1 MRLEEIKKVEVSPV
15 LRLSFGLVAL
25 VVSLTLAAEFF
36 GFIPDKKKIALDART
51 QICETLAVQLSW
63 GASRNDTRMI
73 QTTLDS
79 VVARNGKVLSAAL
92 RTQARGVIAEAGDH
106 EKFWV
111 VQEGSQSTPTHIQV
125 PIMRNQQK
133 WGVVELSFA
142 PLQGYLTLADWKKS
156 TYGFL
161 AFITLTGSVF
171 FWLFLRRALKELDPS
186 RVVPER
192 VKAAFDALAEG
203 VIIMDEKEQIVLANG
218 AFAKMVGQKPK
229 SLIGRVAG
237 DLDWR
242 SPKSGDQVKDLPW
255 QSAMKNNDKQ
265 MGIPL
270 MIAGKSGKM
279 RALMVNGASIAD
291 GKGETRG
298 ALATFD
304 DVSDVQK
311 KNSELQ
317 LAMERLETSREE
329 VKRQN
334 KELTYL
340 ATRDPLTG
348 CLNRRATFERFDV
361 LFKNARETKGELCCI
376 MVDIDHFKLI
386 NDRYGH
392 SAGDKVIKFVAKQL
406 RVSARDDDLVSRYGG
421 EEFCLI
427 LPGMDLE
434 SAAQVAERLRES
446 IKHDFH
452 DKFTSSRDLTISLGV
467 AALGPGV
474 SSPAD
479 LINLADKALY
489 AAKGGGRNRVIRW
502 DDQDVNTAS
511 ILDAASSIDTADQ
524 TMLIEKLLDVD
535 ADATQTSQVQV
546 LNDRVIEL
554 DAMIEEKSVKLHRK
568 HGFDELTGLPNRI
581 LFYDRATQALAAAK
595 REGCTLAMLYLDVDL
610 FRRVKDTLGPVVD
623 DHLIKAATARVAS
636 VLRAGD
642 MVTMVGQNEEVL
654 NLSRLGTNEF
664 GIALTDLDGIES
676 VTWIIQRLFDAL
688 SKPIQVDKEEIYA
701 NCAIGISVYP
711 DDGDDVET
719 LVRYASTARHHAQA
733 SEGRHK
739 YKFYAQDMNT
749 RSFQQMHLEGQ
760 LREAIS
766 KEEFVLHY
774 QPAFDVQTRE
784 VKMLETLVRWKHPEL
799 GLLGPDMFIPIAEH
813 TGFINEIG
821 DWVLRTACMQMKHWV
836 SHGLNNVRIAV
847 NLSAVQLR
855 SEDIVD
861 RILAIVDEVGLDTKY
876 LELEITETALMDS
889 IELSNQ
895 VFQALRSKGIKIAI
909 DDFGTGYSSLSHL
922 KHLNVDSLK
931 IDRSFIRDVN
941 DDPKDAAV
949 VGAIIAMAKLMGL
962 SVVAEGVETKEQLDF
977 LRKRQCGTAQGFLL
991 GKPTDA
997 METGALLATD
1007 IQASMMEIQAE
1018 RRRGN
1023 FKRATEISEEVCAE
1037 VREVILP
1044 ALIELE

>member
-1 MRLEEIKKVEVSPV
+1 MKRASASPV
-15 LRLSFGLVAL
+15 LRLSFGLVSL

-36 GFIPDKKKIALDART
+36 GFIPDQNKLALDART

-79 VVARNGKVLSAAL
+79 VVGRNAEVQSAAL
-92 RTQARGVIAEAGDH
+92 RTQSRGFIAEAGDH

-111 VQEGSQSTPTHIQV
+111 EQESGQSTPTHIQV
-125 PIMRNQQK
+125 PIMRNQQQ

-142 PLQGYLTLADWKKS
+142 PLQGYLTLSDWKQS

-161 AFITLTGSVF
+161 AFITLTGFVF

-203 VIIMDEKEQIVLANG
+203 VIIMDEKEQIVLANRS
-218 AFAKMVGQKPK
+218 FAEMVGQK
-229 SLIGRVAG
+229 SEYLTGRVAG

-242 SPKSGDQVKDLPW
+242 SPKTGEKAKDLPW
-255 QSAMKNNDKQ
+255 HSSIQSNKQQ
-265 MGIPL
+265 MGVPL
-270 MIAGKSGKM
+270 MIPGKSGKM
-279 RALMVNGASIAD
+279 RALLVNGAPISD
-291 GKGETRG
+291 GKGKTRG

-304 DVSDVQK
+304 DVSDLQK

-317 LAMERLETSREE
+317 FTLDRLEKSREE

-334 KELTYL
+334 KELKFL

-348 CLNRRATFERFDV
+348 CLNRRATFDGFEV
-361 LFKNARETKGELCCI
+361 LFGKARETGAELSCI

-392 SAGDKVIKFVAKQL
+392 SAGDKVIKFVAKTL
-406 RVSARDDDLVSRYGG
+406 RLSAREQDLVSRYGG

-427 LPGMDLE
+427 LPGLDLD
-434 SAAQVAERLRES
+434 AAARVAERLRES

-452 DKFTSSRDLTISLGV
+452 DKFTASRDLTVSLGV
-467 AALGPGV
+467 AAFGPGV
-474 SSPAD
+474 DSPTE
-479 LINLADKALY
+479 LVNRADKALY
-489 AAKGGGRNRVIRW
+489 AAKGSGRDRVIRW
-502 DDQDVNTAS
+502 DDPDINTHLATD
-511 ILDAASSIDTADQ
+511 IPAGAMDTADQ
-524 TMLIEKLLDVD
+524 TMLVEKLHD
-535 ADATQTSQVQV
+535 ASQTMQLQV
-546 LNDRVIEL
+546 LNDRVMEL
-554 DAMIEEKSVKLHRK
+554 DAMIEQKSVKLHRK
-568 HGFDELTGLPNRI
+568 HGFDALTGLPNRI
-581 LFYDRATQALAAAK
+581 LFYDRATQALSAAQ
-595 REGCTLAMLYLDVDL
+595 REGRTMAMLYLDVDL

-623 DHLIKAATARVAS
+623 EHLIKAATERVAS

-642 MVTMVGQNEEVL
+642 SVTMVGHDDEVM
-654 NLSRLGTNEF
+654 NLSQLGTNEF
-664 GIALTDLDGIES
+664 GIALTDLDSIES

-688 SKPIQVDKEEIYA
+688 SEPIQVDKEEVYA
-701 NCAIGISVYP
+701 NCAVGISVYP
-711 DDGDDVET
+711 DDGDDIET

-733 SEGRHK
+733 SLGRHK

-749 RSFQQMHLEGQ
+749 RSFQQMRLEGQ

-766 KEEFVLHY
+766 KEEFVLYY
-774 QPAFDVQTRE
+774 QPAFDVQSGA
-784 VKMLETLVRWKHPEL
+784 VKMVETLVRWEHPEM

-821 DWVLRTACMQMKHWV
+821 DWVLRSACMQMKHWV
-836 SHGLNNVRIAV
+836 AHGLADVRVAV

-855 SEDIVD
+855 SEGIVE
-861 RILAIVDEVGLDTKY
+861 RILSIVDEVGLDTKY

-889 IELSNQ
+889 IELSNE
-895 VFQALRSKGIKIAI
+895 VFQQLRSRGIKIAI

-931 IDRSFIRDVN
+931 IDRSFVRDVN

-962 SVVAEGVETKEQLDF
+962 NVVAEGVETEEQLDF

-997 METGALLATD
+997 MDTGVLLATD
-1007 IQASMMEIQAE
+1007 VQASMMAIQSE
-1018 RRRGN
+1018 KMHDN
-1023 FKRATEISEEVCAE
+1023 FEKAAEISEEVCAE
-1037 VREVILP
+1037 VREKGLP
-1044 ALIELE
+1044 ALTEHE